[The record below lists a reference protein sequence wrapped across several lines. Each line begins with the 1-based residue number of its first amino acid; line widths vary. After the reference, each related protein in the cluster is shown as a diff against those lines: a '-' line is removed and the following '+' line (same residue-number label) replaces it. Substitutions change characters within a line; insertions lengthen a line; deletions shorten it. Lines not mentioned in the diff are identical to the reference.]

1 MSWELIVNEK
11 YNQDFRGHAERCT
24 YTFSLTPEQV
34 PGTHWSAM
42 QVVAAHNEELAS
54 QGSDLLELK
63 MWEDTSPTWTTD
75 YLVEVVATASPL
87 WWNLIIIGV
96 LAILVVIAIYFVIQ
110 KVDDIA
116 HYLGATAPITLPLL
130 ALGGVALATAALVYV
145 VRRGKNGET

>member
-96 LAILVVIAIYFVIQ
+96 LAILVVIASYSSYYF
-110 KVDDIA
+110 A
-116 HYLGATAPITLPLL
+116 SAGP
-130 ALGGVALATAALVYV
+130 G
-145 VRRGKNGET
+145 RRCPGYSSFSLRSKEG